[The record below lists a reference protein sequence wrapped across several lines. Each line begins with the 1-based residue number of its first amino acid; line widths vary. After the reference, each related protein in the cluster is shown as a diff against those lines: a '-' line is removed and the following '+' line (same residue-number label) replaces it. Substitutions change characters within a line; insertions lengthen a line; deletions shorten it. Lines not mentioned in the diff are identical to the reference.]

1 MAIINGSVAALAE
14 RVKGRV
20 LRRGDKDFPAEVS
33 GFQQAVTHRPEVV
46 VGAAHADDV
55 RAAVAFAAEHGLPVA
70 VQSSG
75 HGVTVAL
82 DGGVLI
88 TTGRM
93 TGVEIDPDART
104 ARIEAGAR
112 WADVTR
118 EAAPHGLMPPS
129 GSAPNVGALGYTLG
143 GGTPLLGRTI
153 GYAADHV
160 RALDV
165 VGADGTARRVTADSD
180 PDLFWAL
187 RGGRDNFGVVTALSI
202 GLVPVRT
209 LYAGGLY
216 FDAAGA
222 AGAGEVFERYR
233 TWSAGLPDEVTT
245 SIGMLAYPPVPALP
259 EPLRGRHVVHVRFVA
274 VGPADAAESLLAPLR
289 ALGPRL
295 IDRVGEIPVTEA
307 GSVYS
312 EPDFPHG
319 YYGGNVLLTGLDR
332 DALAAVVA
340 MTGPGG
346 EASGVVDLRHLGGA
360 MAREPDVP
368 SAVPY
373 REAQYVLRVIGMV
386 DGDADVASVR
396 DAHERVYAAVAPW
409 TLGRSVNFLYGAAGP
424 TEFVD
429 RIYPPQTL
437 RRLARI
443 KATCDPRNMFRGT
456 HNVLPA
462 PD

>member
-1 MAIINGSVAALAE
+1 MAIINGGVEALAG
-14 RVKGRV
+14 RVEGRV
-20 LRRGDKDFPAEVS
+20 LRRGDEDFAAEVS
-33 GFQQAVTHRPEVV
+33 GFQRAVTHHPEVV

-55 RAAVAFAAEHGLPVA
+55 QAAVAFAAEHGLPVA

-104 ARIEAGAR
+104 ARVEAGAR

-129 GSAPNVGALGYTLG
+129 GSAPNVGVLGYTLG

-165 VGADGTARRVTADSD
+165 VTADGTARHVTADSD

-187 RGGRDNFGVVTALSI
+187 RGGRDNYGVVTALSI

-209 LYAGGLY
+209 LYAGGLHY
-216 FDAAGA
+216 DAAD
-222 AGAGEVFERYR
+222 AGVIFERYR
-233 TWSAGLPDEVTT
+233 TWSADLPDEVTT

-259 EPLRGRHVVHVRFVA
+259 EPLRGRHVVHVRFVS
-274 VGPADAAESLLAPLR
+274 VGSSAAAEDLLEPLR

-295 IDRVGEIPVTEA
+295 IDRVGEMPVTEA

-332 DALAAVVA
+332 DAL
-340 MTGPGG
+340 
-346 EASGVVDLRHLGGA
+346 
-360 MAREPDVP
+360 
-368 SAVPY
+368 
-373 REAQYVLRVIGMV
+373 
-386 DGDADVASVR
+386 
-396 DAHERVYAAVAPW
+396 
-409 TLGRSVNFLYGAAGP
+409 
-424 TEFVD
+424 
-429 RIYPPQTL
+429 
-437 RRLARI
+437 
-443 KATCDPRNMFRGT
+443 PRWSR
-456 HNVLPA
+456 
-462 PD
+462 

>member
-1 MAIINGSVAALAE
+1 MAIINGSFETLAG

-20 LRRGDKDFPAEVS
+20 LRRGDKDFSDEVS
-33 GFQQAVTHRPEVV
+33 GFQRAVTHHPEVV

-88 TTGRM
+88 TTGRLA
-93 TGVEIDPDART
+93 GVEIDPEART
-104 ARIEAGAR
+104 ARIEAGVR

-165 VGADGTARRVTADSD
+165 VGADGTARHVTADSD

-222 AGAGEVFERYR
+222 ADVFERYR
-233 TWSAGLPDEVTT
+233 TWSADLPDEVTT

-259 EPLRGRHVVHVRFVA
+259 EPLRGRHVVHVRFVSA
-274 VGPADAAESLLAPLR
+274 GSADAAEALLEPVR

-319 YYGGNVLLTGLDR
+319 YYGGNVLLTELDR

-346 EASGVVDLRHLGGA
+346 EVSGVVDLRHLGGA
-360 MAREPDVP
+360 MSREPDVG

-386 DGDADVASVR
+386 DDDADVSAVR

-409 TLGRSVNFLYGAAGP
+409 TLGRSLNFLYGAARP
-424 TEFVD
+424 TEFVE
-429 RIYPPQTL
+429 RIYPPAML

-443 KATCDPRNMFRGT
+443 KATHDPRNLFRGT

-462 PD
+462 

>member
-1 MAIINGSVAALAE
+1 MAIINGGVEALAG
-14 RVKGRV
+14 RVEGRV
-20 LRRGDKDFPAEVS
+20 LRRGDEDFAAEVS
-33 GFQQAVTHRPEVV
+33 GFQRAVTHHPEVV

-104 ARIEAGAR
+104 ARVEAGAR

-129 GSAPNVGALGYTLG
+129 GSAPNVGVLGYTLG

-165 VGADGTARRVTADSD
+165 VTADGTARHVTADSD

-187 RGGRDNFGVVTALSI
+187 RGGRDNYGVVTALSI

-209 LYAGGLY
+209 LYAGGLHY
-216 FDAAGA
+216 DAAD
-222 AGAGEVFERYR
+222 AGVIFERYR
-233 TWSAGLPDEVTT
+233 TWSADLPDEVTT

-259 EPLRGRHVVHVRFVA
+259 EPLRGRHVVHVRFVS
-274 VGPADAAESLLAPLR
+274 VGSSAAAEDLLEPLR

-295 IDRVGEIPVTEA
+295 IDRVGEMPVTEA

-332 DALAAVVA
+332 DALATVVA

-346 EASGVVDLRHLGGA
+346 DVSGVVDLRQLGGA
-360 MAREPDVP
+360 MAREPDVE

-373 REAQYVLRVIGMV
+373 RAAQYVFRVIGMV
-386 DGDADVASVR
+386 DDGADVAAVR
-396 DAHERVYAAVAPW
+396 DSHERVYAALAPW

-424 TEFVD
+424 TEFVE
-429 RIYPPQTL
+429 RVYPPEML
-437 RRLARI
+437 GRLARV
-443 KATCDPRNMFRGT
+443 KATYDPRNLFRGT

-462 PD
+462 